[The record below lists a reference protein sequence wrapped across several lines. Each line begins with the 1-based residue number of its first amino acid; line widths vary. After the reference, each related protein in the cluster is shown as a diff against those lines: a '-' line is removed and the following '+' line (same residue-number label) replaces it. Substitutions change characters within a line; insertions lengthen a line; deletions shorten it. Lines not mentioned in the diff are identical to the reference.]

1 MTTAHTSID
10 PATVATTVIEQL
22 ERAWNAADG
31 AAFGAAFA
39 DESDFV
45 TVRGEHHRGA
55 EQIGHGHQ
63 AIFDT
68 IYAGSSVRYELEL
81 ARPLA
86 HGSILAVAG
95 ATLEAP
101 TGPLR
106 GTNHARLTMIIVE
119 EDDRWAVTGF
129 HNTLVAPAPPR

>member
-39 DESDFV
+39 YESDIV
-45 TVRGEHHRGA
+45 PLRVEHHRGA

-86 HGSILAVAG
+86 PGSILAVAG